1 MPIHICEGAS
11 HSVARL
17 RGNETRGDKKNKN
30 GSPFRSGE
38 IMGAPRHRRHRWRR
52 EIEES
57 KIDMGLIAPA
67 SQEAVDLSLYAA
79 VLDCDHQG
87 IRELGPL
94 KPNPD
99 MRVYGKLG
107 EPEGTLLHFAVRHG
121 TLKTVIALLHLGANP
136 LLRDTEGAIPRE
148 VAAQKATGH
157 RMRAVLELWEK
168 RGTRQ
173 GAGESAEAAEQIAR
187 RA

>member
-1 MPIHICEGAS
+1 
-11 HSVARL
+11 
-17 RGNETRGDKKNKN
+17 
-30 GSPFRSGE
+30 
-38 IMGAPRHRRHRWRR
+38 MGAPRHRRHRWRR

-67 SQEAVDLSLYAA
+67 SQEAIDLSLYAA

-87 IRELGPL
+87 IRELAPL

-136 LLRDTEGAIPRE
+136 LVRDTEGNIPRE

-157 RMRAVLELWEK
+157 RMRAVLELWE
-168 RGTRQ
+168 RR
-173 GAGESAEAAEQIAR
+173 EARPSSGDAHEEASQVAR